1 MRTYTHPIIY
11 PKCIGSGIKNT
22 VKLNKLLYV
31 MTVCRHGLH
40 NGVIAY
46 MLQFCYSSIHITFEA
61 WVVNVKAIISWLD
74 LKPDDGFLYFF

>member
-1 MRTYTHPIIY
+1 
-11 PKCIGSGIKNT
+11 
-22 VKLNKLLYV
+22 

-74 LKPDDGFLYFF
+74 LKPDDGFLYFFKNA